1 MNLLTAWQQTEG
13 ADGGTPGGGT
23 DADTAVTALY
33 AEHALGLTRLAYVM
47 LGDRPAAEDVVHD
60 AFAGLYRNWQR
71 LHDQA
76 RAQAYLRTS
85 VLNGCRTVL
94 RRAGRAGRSLVFDVV
109 EHEPGAET
117 SVLASADR
125 AAVLAALRG
134 LPDRQREALVLRFY
148 LDLPD
153 AEIAAVMSVGE
164 STVRSTIHRGLAA
177 VARILAKELS

>member
-1 MNLLTAWQQTEG
+1 
-13 ADGGTPGGGT
+13 
-23 DADTAVTALY
+23 
-33 AEHALGLTRLAYVM
+33 M

-71 LHDQA
+71 LEDQA

-94 RRAGRAGRSLVFDVV
+94 RRGRRSLAFDLV
-109 EHEPGAET
+109 EHEPGPET
-117 SVLASADR
+117 SILASADR

-153 AEIAAVMSVGE
+153 AEIAAAMSVGE
-164 STVRSTIHRGLAA
+164 STVRSTIHRGLRA

>member
-1 MNLLTAWQQTEG
+1 
-13 ADGGTPGGGT
+13 
-23 DADTAVTALY
+23 
-33 AEHALGLTRLAYVM
+33 
-47 LGDRPAAEDVVHD
+47 
-60 AFAGLYRNWQR
+60 
-71 LHDQA
+71 
-76 RAQAYLRTS
+76 

-94 RRAGRAGRSLVFDVV
+94 RRAGRPLLFDVV
-109 EHEPGAET
+109 EHEPGAEA

-153 AEIAAVMSVGE
+153 AEIAAAMSVGE

>member
-13 ADGGTPGGGT
+13 ADCVTPGGGT

-33 AEHALGLTRLAYVM
+33 AEHALGLTRLAHVM

-94 RRAGRAGRSLVFDVV
+94 RRAGRPLLFDVV
-109 EHEPGAET
+109 EHEPGAEA

-125 AAVLAALRG
+125 AAVLAAVRG

-153 AEIAAVMSVGE
+153 AEIAAAMSVGE